1 MKKVNN
7 KLAMALLRGTI
18 ALSGI
23 MTTITIAL
31 FTESLTSCVTAL
43 LVGALIISLID
54 ESINK

>member
-43 LVGALIISLID
+43 LVGALIITLID